1 MATASNASRLLGR
14 PRDLSREQA
23 IETAAI
29 ELVQEVGY
37 ERCTIGA
44 IAERARASKATIY
57 RRWRNKQ
64 ELLVSALQQH
74 SLNAP
79 IDVDNGNLRE
89 DLIEFITEKVK
100 VLKSPDG
107 ALISEL
113 LSAAQVDA
121 ELGRLLPNTIRE
133 QQDLSIVQ
141 VLNRGIER
149 GEISPAADIELLLEI
164 MPAIFA
170 YRIFTTRQNVNQKF
184 IEQLVDQIILPVLQ
198 LRTPTKE
205 KK

>member
-1 MATASNASRLLGR
+1 MAPASNVSRLLGR
-14 PRDLSREQA
+14 PRDLSREHA

-37 ERCTIGA
+37 ERCTMGA

-74 SLNAP
+74 SLNSP

-89 DLIEFITEKVK
+89 DLIELITEKVK

-164 MPAIFA
+164 IPAIFA
-170 YRIFTTRQNVNQKF
+170 YRIFTTRQNVNHKF
-184 IEQLVDQIILPVLQ
+184 IEQLVDQIILPALQ
-198 LRTPTKE
+198 LRKPTKE

>member
-1 MATASNASRLLGR
+1 MAPASNISRLLGR
-14 PRDLSREQA
+14 PRDLSREHA

-37 ERCTIGA
+37 ERCTMGA

-57 RRWRNKQ
+57 RLWRNKQ

-89 DLIEFITEKVK
+89 DLIELITEKVK

-121 ELGRLLPNTIRE
+121 ELGRLLPNSIRE

-149 GEISPAADIELLLEI
+149 GEISPAANIELLLEI
-164 MPAIFA
+164 IPAIFA

-184 IEQLVDQIILPVLQ
+184 IEQLVDQIILPALQ

>member
-1 MATASNASRLLGR
+1 MAPASNVSRLLCR

-74 SLNAP
+74 SLNEP

-149 GEISPAADIELLLEI
+149 GEISPAANIELLLEI
-164 MPAIFA
+164 IPAIFA

-184 IEQLVDQIILPVLQ
+184 IEQLVDQIILPALQ

>member
-1 MATASNASRLLGR
+1 MAPASNVSRLLGS

-74 SLNAP
+74 SLNSS

-89 DLIEFITEKVK
+89 DLIELITEKVK

-149 GEISPAADIELLLEI
+149 GEISPAANIELLLEI
-164 MPAIFA
+164 IPAIFA

-184 IEQLVDQIILPVLQ
+184 IEQLVDQIILPALQ

>member
-1 MATASNASRLLGR
+1 MAPASNISRLLGR
-14 PRDLSREQA
+14 PRDLSREHA

-37 ERCTIGA
+37 ERCTMGA

-89 DLIEFITEKVK
+89 DLIELITEKVK
-100 VLKSPDG
+100 VFKSPDG

-121 ELGRLLPNTIRE
+121 ELGRLLPNSIRE

-149 GEISPAADIELLLEI
+149 GEISPAANIELLLEI
-164 MPAIFA
+164 IPAIFA

-184 IEQLVDQIILPVLQ
+184 IEQLVDQIILPALQ

>member
-1 MATASNASRLLGR
+1 MAPASNVSRLLGS

-74 SLNAP
+74 SLNSS
-79 IDVDNGNLRE
+79 IDVDNGNLRQ
-89 DLIEFITEKVK
+89 DLIELITEKVK

-149 GEISPAADIELLLEI
+149 GEISPAANIELLLEI
-164 MPAIFA
+164 IPAIFA

-184 IEQLVDQIILPVLQ
+184 IEQLVDQIILPALQ

>member
-1 MATASNASRLLGR
+1 MAPASNVSRLLGR

-37 ERCTIGA
+37 ERCTMGA
-44 IAERARASKATIY
+44 IAELARASKATIY

-74 SLNAP
+74 SLNAA
-79 IDVDNGNLRE
+79 IDVDNGNLRQ
-89 DLIEFITEKVK
+89 DLIELITEKVK

-149 GEISPAADIELLLEI
+149 GEISPAANIELLLEI
-164 MPAIFA
+164 IPAIFA

-184 IEQLVDQIILPVLQ
+184 IEQLVDQIILPALQ

>member
-1 MATASNASRLLGR
+1 M
-14 PRDLSREQA
+14 
-23 IETAAI
+23 
-29 ELVQEVGY
+29 
-37 ERCTIGA
+37 GA

-89 DLIEFITEKVK
+89 DLIELITEKVK

-121 ELGRLLPNTIRE
+121 ELGRLLPNSIRE

-149 GEISPAADIELLLEI
+149 GEISPAANIELLLEI
-164 MPAIFA
+164 IPAIFA

-184 IEQLVDQIILPVLQ
+184 IEQLVDQIILPALQ

>member
-1 MATASNASRLLGR
+1 MAPASNVSRLLGR

-74 SLNAP
+74 SLNAA
-79 IDVDNGNLRE
+79 IDVDNGNLRQ
-89 DLIEFITEKVK
+89 DLIELITEKVK

-149 GEISPAADIELLLEI
+149 GEISPAANIELLLEI
-164 MPAIFA
+164 IPAIFA

-184 IEQLVDQIILPVLQ
+184 IEQLVDQIILPALQ